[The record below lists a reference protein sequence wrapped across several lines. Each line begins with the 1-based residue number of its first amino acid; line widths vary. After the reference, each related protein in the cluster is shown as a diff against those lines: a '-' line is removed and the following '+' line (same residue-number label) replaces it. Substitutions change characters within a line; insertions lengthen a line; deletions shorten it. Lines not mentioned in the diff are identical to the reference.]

1 MKFRI
6 LCVDDHEANL
16 FTLESVLKQLDNI
29 DIMQALNGV
38 EALEVLLKNRIDLIL
53 LDVQM
58 PGMDGFE
65 VADFIQKNK
74 KTKDTPIIF
83 ISAIYTTE
91 AFIKLGYEKGA
102 IDYLAKPFDDA
113 QLLNKISFYR
123 NLIDKEH
130 ALTKQKR
137 YLQKLLDLQKNM
149 ILIVGKNEIHLCNQ
163 SLLDFFNKRSLKALS
178 RNNFCI
184 SDTFIN
190 RKHFLQ
196 SEHNMD
202 WIDTVITN
210 LDTQHKVVM
219 LKNNEEY
226 YFNISVVL
234 FDEEKKHY
242 LVTFTDITQLQE
254 ESLAWKKAS
263 HIDPLTKIFNRNK
276 FEEECTKAI
285 KVAHKYRMPISL
297 MMIDIDNFKKVND
310 EHGHQAGDEVL
321 RRVAK
326 TIELQ
331 LRDGDILG
339 RYGGEE
345 FIVLLPQA
353 TKDDAIE
360 VAQRVRNAISSFT
373 TENVGVVTVSI
384 GVASEHSLDNKKK
397 LIKRA
402 DVALYKAKENGRN
415 RVEFKD

>member
-29 DIMQALNGV
+29 EVIQALNGI
-38 EALEVLLKNRIDLIL
+38 EALEILLKNRIDLIL

-65 VADFIQKNK
+65 VADFVQKNK

-137 YLQKLLDLQKNM
+137 YLQKLLDLQKSM
-149 ILIVGKNEIHLCNQ
+149 ILVVGKEEVHLCNQ
-163 SLLDFFNKRSLKALS
+163 SLLDFFNKKSLKALKDNS
-178 RNNFCI
+178 FCI
-184 SDTFIN
+184 CDAFVK

-196 SEHNMD
+196 PDHNRN
-202 WIDTVITN
+202 WIDTVIN
-210 LDTQHKVVM
+210 NPDTQHKVVM
-219 LKNNEEY
+219 LKDNEEH
-226 YFNISVVL
+226 YFDISVVP

-254 ESLAWKKAS
+254 ESIAWKKAS
-263 HIDPLTKIFNRNK
+263 HIDPLTKIFNRKK
-276 FEEECTKAI
+276 FEEECAKAI
-285 KVAHKYRMPISL
+285 KIAHKYRMPISL
-297 MMIDIDNFKKVND
+297 LMIDIDHFKKVND
-310 EHGHQAGDEVL
+310 TYGHQAGDEVL

-331 LRDGDILG
+331 LREGDLLG
-339 RYGGEE
+339 RFGGEE
-345 FIVLLPQA
+345 FIVMLPQA
-353 TKDDAIE
+353 DKKDAMD
-360 VAQRVRNAISSFT
+360 VAQRIRTAISGFT
-373 TENVGVVTVSI
+373 TEGVGVVTVSI
-384 GVASEHSLDNKKK
+384 GVSNEITGDNKKS

-402 DVALYKAKENGRN
+402 DTALYHAKANGRN
-415 RVEFKD
+415 LVEFK

>member
-6 LCVDDHEANL
+6 LCVDDREANL
-16 FTLESVLKQLDNI
+16 FTLESVLKQLDGI
-29 DIMQALNGV
+29 EVIQALNGV
-38 EALEVLLKNRIDLIL
+38 KALEILLKESIDLIL

-91 AFIKLGYEKGA
+91 AFVKLGYEKGA

-113 QLLNKISFYR
+113 QLLNKIIFYR
-123 NLIDKEH
+123 KLIEKEH
-130 ALTKQKR
+130 ALIKQKL

-149 ILIVGKNEIHLCNQ
+149 ILIVGKEQIHLCNQ
-163 SLLDFFNKRSLKALS
+163 SLLNFFNKKNLKALT

-184 SDTFIN
+184 CDAFIQ

-196 SEHNMD
+196 PDHNRH
-202 WIDTVITN
+202 WIDKVLNEQDI
-210 LDTQHKVVM
+210 QHKVIM
-219 LKNNEEY
+219 LKDDEEH
-226 YFNISVVL
+226 YFDISVIL
-234 FDEEKKHY
+234 FDEDKKHY

-263 HIDPLTKIFNRNK
+263 HFDPLTKIYNRKK
-276 FEEECTKAI
+276 FEDECTKAI

-297 MMIDIDNFKKVND
+297 MMIDIDYFKKVND
-310 EHGHQAGDEVL
+310 TYGHQTGDEVL

-360 VAQRVRNAISSFT
+360 AAQRVRTAISSFT

-384 GVASEHSLDNKKK
+384 GVASEHSLDNKNK

-402 DVALYKAKENGRN
+402 DVALYQAKANGRN